1 MKKLELRGT
10 VDVEGAEN
18 GFPMIEAEWA
28 KAQSRNNSLKTCIV
42 MKGQYI

>member
-18 GFPMIEAEWA
+18 GFPMIEAE
-28 KAQSRNNSLKTCIV
+28 
-42 MKGQYI
+42 